1 VAIAFERTG
10 SGAPLVLIHGLGS
23 SKRVWD
29 APLPLLA
36 RERDVIAIDLPGFG
50 DSQMLNT
57 TPTVEA
63 LADSVEE
70 LFAQLGLDRPA
81 VGGNSLGGWI
91 SLELA
96 RRGSVPSA
104 VALSPAGFWNGPEM
118 LMATTS
124 LKVSRAAAT
133 AAAPMI
139 ASLASTKAGRAALA
153 AQLVGRPAAVPADEL
168 VTALTGLIDSDGFEA
183 TRKALFGSTW
193 SHREQL
199 ASPATVAWG
208 AKDRLL
214 LPRQAK
220 RAAAW
225 IPGIRVFELPGCGH
239 VPCWDDPPL
248 VARTLL
254 DGTSQ

>member
-1 VAIAFERTG
+1 M
-10 SGAPLVLIHGLGS
+10 LIHGLGS

-36 RERDVIAIDLPGFG
+36 REREVIAIDLPGFG
-50 DSQMLNT
+50 DSDMLDVP
-57 TPTVEA
+57 PTVEA
-63 LADSVEE
+63 LADSIEG
-70 LFAQLGLDRPA
+70 LFAQLELDRPA

-96 RRGSVPSA
+96 RRGSVSSA
-104 VALSPAGFWNGPEM
+104 VALSPAGFWNRQEM
-118 LMATTS
+118 RMATIS
-124 LKVSRAAAT
+124 LKVSHAAA
-133 AAAPMI
+133 AAAEPLI
-139 ASLASTKAGRAALA
+139 ASLASSKTGRAALA

-168 VTALTGLIDSDGFEA
+168 VTALTGLIHSDGFEI
-183 TRKALFGSTW
+183 TRRALFGSTW
-193 SHREQL
+193 SHRGPL

-254 DGTSQ
+254 DGSRQ

>member
-1 VAIAFERTG
+1 M
-10 SGAPLVLIHGLGS
+10 LIHGLGS

-29 APLPLLA
+29 APLPLLI
-36 RERDVIAIDLPGFG
+36 REREVIAIDLPGFG
-50 DSQMLNT
+50 DSQLLNI

-70 LFAQLGLDRPA
+70 LFAQLGLARPA

-96 RRGSVPSA
+96 RRGSVSSA
-104 VALSPAGFWNGPEM
+104 VALSPAGFWNRPEM

-133 AAAPMI
+133 AAAPLI

-153 AQLVGRPAAVPADEL
+153 AQLVGRPAAVPAADL
-168 VTALTGLIDSDGFEA
+168 APGLTGWIHSAGFEA
-183 TRKALFGSTW
+183 IRKARFGRTGCTGD
-193 SHREQL
+193 QL

-254 DGTSQ
+254 DGSSQ